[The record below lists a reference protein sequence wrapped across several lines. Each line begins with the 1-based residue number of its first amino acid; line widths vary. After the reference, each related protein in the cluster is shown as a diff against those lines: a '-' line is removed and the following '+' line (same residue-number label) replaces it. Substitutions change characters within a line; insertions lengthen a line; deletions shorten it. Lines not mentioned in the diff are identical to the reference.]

1 MWSIFS
7 VLFNMIF
14 AAFATAFELIF
25 FLVGVSSGMAY
36 CEELE
41 APAALDK
48 GKCVL
53 PGES

>member
-1 MWSIFS
+1 
-7 VLFNMIF
+7 
-14 AAFATAFELIF
+14 
-25 FLVGVSSGMAY
+25 MAY

-53 PGES
+53 PGERVRVWRSKKCDLEET